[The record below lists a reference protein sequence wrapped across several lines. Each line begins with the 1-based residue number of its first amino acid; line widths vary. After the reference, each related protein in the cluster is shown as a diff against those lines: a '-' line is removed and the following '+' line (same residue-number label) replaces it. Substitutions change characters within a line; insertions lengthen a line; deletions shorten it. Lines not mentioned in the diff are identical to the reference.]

1 MPANRLRDRVRR
13 GREDELR
20 TGVEKLE
27 EELWQPFDRRR
38 ARDDEETQG

>member
-1 MPANRLRDRVRR
+1 VLGNDLGDRSRR
-13 GREDELR
+13 GRENELR

-27 EELWQPFDRRR
+27 EELWQPLDRRR